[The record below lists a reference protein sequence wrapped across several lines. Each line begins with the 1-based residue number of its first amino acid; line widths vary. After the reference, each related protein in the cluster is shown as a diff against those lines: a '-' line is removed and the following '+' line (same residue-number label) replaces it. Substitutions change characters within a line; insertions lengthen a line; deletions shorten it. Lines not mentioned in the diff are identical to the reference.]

1 MFRIVSR
8 KAAFAVV
15 LGSGV
20 AFTACAKNDAEVADT
35 GMAMSDT
42 GAAMM
47 GDTGMAAPAPA
58 SMALSDANIVFILD
72 RANMLDSASGALAAT
87 KGTNSEIREYGKR
100 MMRDHHGLREQG
112 QALAKK
118 LNVTPAAPASDNSE
132 AEMTRVMS
140 MLNSA
145 AKGKDFDKAY
155 IDDQVTYH
163 VDLLATATAA
173 MGAAQNPELK
183 NFIQKAAPAVQAHLD
198 AGQAIQKKMM

>member
-8 KAAFAVV
+8 NAAFAVV

>member
-198 AGQAIQKKMM
+198 AS

>member
-15 LGSGV
+15 LSSGV